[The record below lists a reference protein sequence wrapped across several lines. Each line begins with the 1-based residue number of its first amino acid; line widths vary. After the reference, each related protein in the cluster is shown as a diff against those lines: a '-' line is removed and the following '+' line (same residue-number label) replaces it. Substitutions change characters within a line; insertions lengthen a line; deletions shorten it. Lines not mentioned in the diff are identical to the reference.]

1 MTASQRPETEDRTP
15 NTDRIVV
22 MGTTGV
28 GKTTLAREIARA
40 LEVPHVELDYY
51 RFRENWVEVPNDEF
65 RESVREALR
74 GDRWVADGNYGAGR
88 DLAEGDPTGVAGLP
102 DLRGDVEAV
111 LADDRSWGAAQ
122 GAMAREQGEAVVAL
136 RFARFAVPLG
146 AEDSLAAAATDTVAF
161 GATGAWSPGAGA
173 PAVAESGARVDEGDS
188 AGVIGGESGRLHPRP
203 SE

>member
-74 GDRWVADGNYGAGR
+74 GERWVADGNYGLARDVIWPRATMLVWLDYPIYVVMWRLFWRTIGR
-88 DLAEGDPTGVAGLP
+88 GVLRKELWHGNREKLWWHFASRDSLFLWALKTHWRRRRLIPSHLARPEHGHLELVH
-102 DLRGDVEAV
+102 LRSPRA
-111 LADDRSWGAAQ
+111 
-122 GAMAREQGEAVVAL
+122 AREWMRGIVQG
-136 RFARFAVPLG
+136 
-146 AEDSLAAAATDTVAF
+146 
-161 GATGAWSPGAGA
+161 
-173 PAVAESGARVDEGDS
+173 
-188 AGVIGGESGRLHPRP
+188 
-203 SE
+203 